1 MSPENEEQPTNVAT
15 AEPKAGPESQPLET
29 PQPQPAP
36 GAEQEPGKP
45 DGADPASVAGATED
59 EGEAK
64 GGEEPSVQDQLAE
77 ALKDLPSELRLTPEE
92 QERLRTEPGAVSP
105 DGANEM
111 RGVRHLG
118 RLKEVG
124 ETLEGAKGQAWG
136 ELNQAYTALDQ
147 EVQRQAQAFT
157 GEAGQKLSPDVTALR
172 GALLKYQTDY
182 GTAAESYAKTWHS
195 EQARA
200 ALEGHPVFGLLSKE
214 EQVGWDATWT
224 QRAAD
229 EGLTRDAI
237 GYLLSVALERGAP
250 EATKLQ
256 AKAAAEQDV
265 GLAGALAKIQEYVGQ
280 NGVKPRK
287 GAEAGSGGGKTKQP
301 RNEEEARNWHA
312 TGEWTGR
319 QMREYLARARS

>member
-15 AEPKAGPESQPLET
+15 AEPTAGPESQPLET

-36 GAEQEPGKP
+36 GAEQEQPKP
-45 DGADPASVAGATED
+45 DEGEGASAAGAPED

-64 GGEEPSVQDQLAE
+64 GDEAPDVKAQLAE
-77 ALKDLPSELRLTPEE
+77 ALKDLPPELRLTPEE
-92 QERLRTEPGAVSP
+92 QERLRTEAGPPAL

-147 EVQRQAQAFT
+147 EVQRQAQSFT
-157 GEAGQKLSPDVTALR
+157 GEDGQKLAPDVTALR

-214 EQVGWDATWT
+214 EQAGWDATWS
-224 QRAAD
+224 QRAD

-312 TGEWTGR
+312 TGEWTGW